1 MPDTIDKPIKA
12 GQLPPDLR
20 GNLDP
25 RETVLVTVRQ
35 ITPNG
40 LTADQE
46 AAILAAEAK
55 TEAQPFR
62 PAAEVLAEL
71 RTASDE
77 A

>member
-12 GQLPPDLR
+12 GQLPADLR
-20 GNLDP
+20 GDLDP
-25 RETVLVTVRQ
+25 TETVLVTIRK

-46 AAILAAEAK
+46 AAILAAEAQTK
-55 TEAQPFR
+55 AHSFR
-62 PAAEVLAEL
+62 PAAEILAEL
-71 RTASDE
+71 RAIADE